1 MKRLAGLLALLW
13 LGGANAKPIHYLYI
27 EANEGT
33 ASGGHVALQLEDT
46 VFHYQYSDGLIRLD
60 KDDGAA
66 FDFDYRYLQNR
77 NLRAADIEVSDHG
90 FAVLQDYFNRQF
102 WDQDRQFKHFQ
113 ALENDMQLLAWLLS
127 LKTAAPALPHPAL
140 KLPAAGLFYAAGDFD
155 DTPPESGPCQ
165 TQAAADSVMGQ
176 LRRQLEQK
184 HGAGFLAQRI
194 DNQTQSILH
203 LAPSNLAN
211 LNGESNYTFSQAYLD
226 KLNGLLALQAL
237 QASKPLSATACHA
250 LAGEDGRLDPAQIT
264 ALQGYRLQLMHSA
277 QNLLNA
283 KRPDWGQA
291 LFVALAR
298 LVATEQSLAGGQW
311 VFLDD
316 FAPDATVIDT
326 ARYANQAA
334 AMQQHFL
341 AAQNRW
347 RRQRQALTAAQTLD
361 DLGYAD
367 LELAANRYREW
378 QASQSQHTL
387 RYQGQQALPLK
398 PLALPNRVLP
408 QLSAQ
413 QLRQSITALQSRLP
427 DIGDRL
433 HRHYAYDLFSRN
445 CVTELFRHID
455 LALAAETEPRLGG
468 RLNPAWQIIPF
479 TAFADLRRQYPDSR
493 TRLLPSL
500 RRQQLAER
508 YAEEFAPWVFARESN
523 VLTAELYRYNPDDA
537 AFLFFTDDSL
547 LPRPLFG
554 AFNLLTGLGQS
565 LWGLLQSPLDA
576 GAALHN
582 GTRGVL
588 MSLPELVFINIRKGS
603 YKFVLPEQWP
613 PAVALP

>member
-1 MKRLAGLLALLW
+1 LKRLAGLLALLW
-13 LGGANAKPIHYLYI
+13 FSSADAKTLHYLYI

-46 VFHYQYSDGLIRLD
+46 VFHYQYSDGLIRLA
-60 KDDGAA
+60 KDDGAD

-77 NLRAADIEVSDHG
+77 NLRVADIEVSDDS

-113 ALENDMQLLAWLLS
+113 ALENDIHLLTWLLS
-127 LKTAAPALPHPAL
+127 LKTASPTLPRPALQ
-140 KLPAAGLFYAAGDFD
+140 LPAAGLFFAASDFD
-155 DTPPESGPCQ
+155 DTQAESGPCQ
-165 TQAAADSVMGQ
+165 TQAAADSVMGV
-176 LRRQLEQK
+176 LRRRVEQK
-184 HGAGFLAQRI
+184 HGADYLAQRLAS
-194 DNQTQSILH
+194 QTQSILDMV
-203 LAPSNLAN
+203 PSSSDNVADF
-211 LNGESNYTFSQAYLD
+211 NYTFSQRYLD
-226 KLNGLLALQAL
+226 MLNGLLAMRAL
-237 QASKPLSATACHA
+237 RESRPLSASACHA
-250 LAGEDGRLDPAQIT
+250 LTEDGRLDAGQVA
-264 ALQGYRLQLMHSA
+264 ALRHYQQQLLQSA
-277 QNLLNA
+277 QNLFA
-283 KRPDWGQA
+283 SKRPDWGQA

-298 LVATEQSLAGGQW
+298 LVAVEQSLASGQW
-311 VFLDD
+311 FFLDD
-316 FAPDATVIDT
+316 FAPEATVIAT

-347 RRQRQALTAAQTLD
+347 RQQRQALTAAQTLD

-367 LELAANRYREW
+367 LELAANRYHEW
-378 QASQSQHTL
+378 QASQSHTL
-387 RYQGQQALPLK
+387 RFQGQQALPLK
-398 PLALPNRVLP
+398 PLALPNWVLP
-408 QLSAQ
+408 QLSALQLQ
-413 QLRQSITALQSRLP
+413 QSLAALQSRLP
-427 DIGDRL
+427 DIREHL
-433 HRHYAYDLFSRN
+433 HRHYDYDLFSRN

-455 LALAAETEPRLGG
+455 LALGAKTEPRLSS

-479 TAFADLRRQYPDSR
+479 TAFADLRQQYPDSQ

-500 RRQQLAER
+500 RRQQLAKQ

-565 LWGLLQSPLDA
+565 LWGLAQLPVDA

-582 GTRGVL
+582 GTRGIL
-588 MSLPELVFINIRKGS
+588 MSLPELVFVNIRKGS